1 MDEIETC
8 LVWDAATIESIEE
21 TKIKQQIADIR
32 KDFDEEW
39 RQMQGILEKYPN
51 MFPKYDSS

>member
-1 MDEIETC
+1 VDEIETC